1 MTHPATG
8 VSPPRWRAFAQL
20 VRTEASL
27 NLREPTGL
35 VVGLGLPVLLV
46 VVFVF
51 GSIPTFRDPV
61 TALGGLSPLDVYG
74 PVLMVFSLISLAMS
88 VLPLRLATY
97 RELGFLRRLAV
108 TPVGP
113 ALLLAAQLTIYAA
126 IGIAAIGIAAIVL
139 IMIIGALGFGLR
151 LPGSVPGLVVTL
163 LLAAAALFPL
173 GLCIASVAPT
183 AKAAGAIGGIGLFVL
198 AFCSGL
204 WWPLLTL
211 PDVLRSIME
220 KTPTGAAVQALLGTL
235 GGHFPSVTPLAVL
248 AAYAVVFTLLAIRTF
263 RWE

>member
-1 MTHPATG
+1 VHAGTYRVNAPANVVEVWVVPVIDVRGLCKTYG
-8 VSPPRWRAFAQL
+8 DL
-20 VRTEASL
+20 VAVDDL
-27 NLREPTGL
+27 D
-35 VVGLGLPVLLV
+35 LPVEE
-46 VVFVF
+46 
-51 GSIPTFRDPV
+51 DPV

-113 ALLLAAQLTIYAA
+113 ALLLAAQLTIY
-126 IGIAAIGIAAIVL
+126 AAIGIAAIVL

>member
-1 MTHPATG
+1 
-8 VSPPRWRAFAQL
+8 
-20 VRTEASL
+20 
-27 NLREPTGL
+27 
-35 VVGLGLPVLLV
+35 
-46 VVFVF
+46 
-51 GSIPTFRDPV
+51 
-61 TALGGLSPLDVYG
+61 
-74 PVLMVFSLISLAMS
+74 MS

-113 ALLLAAQLTIYAA
+113 ALLLAAQLTIY
-126 IGIAAIGIAAIVL
+126 AAIGIAAIVL

>member
-1 MTHPATG
+1 MTQPTTAVPT
-8 VSPPRWRAFAQL
+8 PRRRAFGQL
-20 VRTEASL
+20 VRTEFTL

-46 VVFVF
+46 VVF
-51 GSIPTFRDPV
+51 GSIPTFKDPAAV
-61 TALGGLSPLDVYG
+61 LGGLSPLDVYG
-74 PVLMVFSLISLAMS
+74 RVLMVFSLISLAMS

-126 IGIAAIGIAAIVL
+126 MGIAAIAL
-139 IMIIGALGFGLR
+139 IMLIGTLGFGLH
-151 LPGSVPGLVVTL
+151 LLGSVPGLIITL

-183 AKAAGAIGGIGLFVL
+183 AKAASAIGGIGLFVL

-204 WWPLLTL
+204 WWPLQTM
-211 PDVLRSIME
+211 PDLLRAIIE
-220 KTPTGAAVQALLGTL
+220 KTPTGAAVQALLETVS
-235 GGHFPSVTPLAVL
+235 GHFPSLTPLAVL
-248 AAYAVVFTLLAIRTF
+248 AAYAVVFTILAIRTF

>member
-46 VVFVF
+46 VVF
-51 GSIPTFRDPV
+51 GSIPTFRDPATV
-61 TALGGLSPLDVYG
+61 LGGLSPLDVYG

-113 ALLLAAQLTIYAA
+113 ALLLAAQLTIY
-126 IGIAAIGIAAIVL
+126 AAIGIAAIVL

-204 WWPLLTL
+204 WWPLQTM

-220 KTPTGAAVQALLGTL
+220 KTPTGAAVQALLETL
-235 GGHFPSVTPLAVL
+235 GGHFPRVTPLAVL

>member
-1 MTHPATG
+1 MHAGTYRVNAPANVVEVWVVPVIDVRGLCKTYG
-8 VSPPRWRAFAQL
+8 DL
-20 VRTEASL
+20 VAVDDL
-27 NLREPTGL
+27 D
-35 VVGLGLPVLLV
+35 LPVEE
-46 VVFVF
+46 
-51 GSIPTFRDPV
+51 DPV

-113 ALLLAAQLTIYAA
+113 ALLLAAQLTIY
-126 IGIAAIGIAAIVL
+126 AAIGIAAIVL

>member
-1 MTHPATG
+1 
-8 VSPPRWRAFAQL
+8 V
-20 VRTEASL
+20 E
-27 NLREPTGL
+27 E
-35 VVGLGLPVLLV
+35 
-46 VVFVF
+46 
-51 GSIPTFRDPV
+51 DPV

-113 ALLLAAQLTIYAA
+113 ALLLAAQLTIY
-126 IGIAAIGIAAIVL
+126 AAIGIAAIVL